1 MDISSNEVTD
11 DLVSACKE
19 HSSRIAIDGEGV
31 SVSYGNLLA
40 EATRLGQRL
49 RESGAG
55 ESTSV
60 MVKCSNHPSD
70 FVALLGYGLLELR
83 RFLFSHFPAGC
94 RGWYSGQSAMRGSDR
109 YAGGTMANVLYL
121 VGAMRTPNGRK
132 KALAPKAALV
142 IFTSGSTGQPKGAVI
157 SHSAFR
163 GSYGRTLDCL
173 NQQST
178 QFRYLC

>member
-40 EATRLGQRL
+40 EATCLGQRL

-70 FVALLGYGLLELR
+70 FVALLGVWIAGAAAIPVHRTSR
-83 RFLFSHFPAGC
+83 RMSWLVFRPKRNAWERSIC
-94 RGWYSGQSAMRGSDR
+94 WRDNGQRALPRWG
-109 YAGGTMANVLYL
+109 YANAQ
-121 VGAMRTPNGRK
+121 RK
-132 KALAPKAALV
+132 KESACSKSSIGDLYVGLYWAAQRCGD
-142 IFTSGSTGQPKGAVI
+142 FA
-157 SHSAFR
+157 
-163 GSYGRTLDCL
+163 
-173 NQQST
+173 
-178 QFRYLC
+178 